1 MLTKSMKRGIL
12 AMMNTLMKLIMVY
25 ILKSFH
31 IYEDL
36 RGPTLNPPSFFQTPS
51 WRVGGFKVHFA
62 VHLQHVFVKS
72 DWMPRGIYNLFW
84 AVHLPW
90 QATKRCDSSSRRAT
104 TIVQASIMLQ
114 VLLNGG
120 TTQTVHLLTRSSVF
134 YHAMVT
140 MVYSSPSCRGFCNHF
155 WRDPIWMWKV
165 LTLCYDW
172 QSGKYRKSGKS
183 EA

>member
-72 DWMPRGIYNLFW
+72 DWMPRGIYNLFQ
-84 AVHLPW
+84 AVHLPR
-90 QATKRCDSSSRRAT
+90 QATKRCRRRERLIESQGDDHCSGLHYDPGSVKWRDYT
-104 TIVQASIMLQ
+104 DRPSVELRVLQ
-114 VLLNGG
+114 DCTGH
-120 TTQTVHLLTRSSVF
+120 Q
-134 YHAMVT
+134 
-140 MVYSSPSCRGFCNHF
+140 SCRGFCNHF
-155 WRDPIWMWKV
+155 WRDPIWMRKV

-172 QSGKYRKSGKS
+172 QSGKYWKSGKS